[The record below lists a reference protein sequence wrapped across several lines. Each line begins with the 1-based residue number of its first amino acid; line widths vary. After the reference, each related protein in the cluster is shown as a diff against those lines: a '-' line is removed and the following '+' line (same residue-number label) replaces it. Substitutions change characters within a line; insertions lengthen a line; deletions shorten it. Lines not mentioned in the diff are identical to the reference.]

1 MWHLIKKEILGMVQ
15 DFNGNKLDL
24 RRLNYGV
31 ITLVPKVREANTIKQ
46 YRLISLLNVD
56 FKIFSKLFMDRISS
70 LADKVISESQ
80 SAFIKG
86 RNILEGVVTL
96 HEIVHELSR
105 TGR

>member
-1 MWHLIKKEILGMVQ
+1 VTLNQK
-15 DFNGNKLDL
+15 GNMGDGPGLQWKQVGPEEAKLWGDHFS
-24 RRLNYGV
+24 
-31 ITLVPKVREANTIKQ
+31 TQVREANTIKQ

-70 LADKVISESQ
+70 LVDKVISESQ